1 MFAEKTTIGQC
12 NRFLFTLSCFVL
24 SALHYVDCQC
34 WVLCLLM
41 SLLSVECLNS
51 SLLVQYFAQ
60 FEYFIY
66 YFTVCGKII
75 ISSHG
80 FTMSVL
86 AASYSHYWLLCSA
99 RYQVFVFTVYVC
111 IYNISKI
118 PLCVYWTIFLHIDC
132 ISNISAGVFNLSIIS
147 GTLGSQTWNSK
158 EAERSRTKYD
168 IKWTLNWTF
177 DLLAIDEWHEL
188 IEVDGTHQKST
199 LSR

>member
-1 MFAEKTTIGQC
+1 MGCLQCSCLSGTSSQAQRVAKRVCVCVCVCVWIVDISGIHLERFDCVLNVFCFETDWVMFAEKTTIGQC

-86 AASYSHYWLLCSA
+86 AASYSHYWLLCTLSS
-99 RYQVFVFTVYVC
+99 VPMYVC
-111 IYNISKI
+111 MNVCMNDWLGRKPVCVICQTCQSASV
-118 PLCVYWTIFLHIDC
+118 PLAM
-132 ISNISAGVFNLSIIS
+132 SNS
-147 GTLGSQTWNSK
+147 
-158 EAERSRTKYD
+158 
-168 IKWTLNWTF
+168 
-177 DLLAIDEWHEL
+177 
-188 IEVDGTHQKST
+188 
-199 LSR
+199 